1 MASAQREF
9 LFEYLCKHVPQTGSL
24 EDMDFVRQLPI
35 LPTFMDGRRRTAEDC
50 LLCSQALLTAVVG
63 DLTML
68 PETLLVCAS
77 FCNNPST
84 YSCPVW
90 HTSAALK

>member
-24 EDMDFVRQLPI
+24 EDRDFVRQLPI

-84 YSCPVW
+84 YSCPV
-90 HTSAALK
+90 